1 MYEGRLVRLR
11 AVRDADIE
19 ASIPWLNDLDTM
31 RLLEGGAPVP
41 RTLESE
47 RAWVREQGENL
58 FAIETQGGQFLGT
71 CCVFSVSAQSRNCMA
86 GWFIGDPAM
95 RGKGY
100 GSDMILTFLKYL
112 FEERNME
119 RVALTV
125 NGYNA
130 GAIRLYGRLGFV
142 REGVLRENVYTL
154 GRFHDEYVYAMLRR
168 EYDALYGGT
177 D

>member
-1 MYEGRLVRLR
+1 
-11 AVRDADIE
+11 
-19 ASIPWLNDLDTM
+19 
-31 RLLEGGAPVP
+31 
-41 RTLESE
+41 
-47 RAWVREQGENL
+47 
-58 FAIETQGGQFLGT
+58 
-71 CCVFSVSAQSRNCMA
+71 MA

-112 FEERNME
+112 FEERNMD

-130 GAIRLYGRLGFV
+130 GAIRLYERLGFV